1 MLTSLENS
9 KAKRLFIYFMPEKRE
24 GDKILEMNINY
35 SYYEVS
41 KTTRGDFMHKPKVC
55 IIFTGGTISMT
66 VDDTIGA
73 AIPTLSGEQILSM
86 VSNID
91 KLADIEVVNFCEIPG
106 PHMTFNKLLELKN
119 LIKKTLDRQD
129 ITGVIVTHGTD
140 TLEETAYFLD
150 LTIRHHKP
158 VVVVGAM
165 RNSSELGYDGSS
177 NLAAAVCTAISPRAI
192 DKGVL
197 VVLNNEV
204 NIASEVTKTNT
215 LSLNT
220 FQSPYGPLGIIDTN
234 DLIVYRDLA
243 FRQHIDT
250 DHIERRVDLIKA
262 VLDMDDR
269 FVRLAVDAGAKGIII
284 EAMGRG
290 NLPLKMLEGV
300 KYALSKD
307 VVVVIVSRCS
317 SGRVFESYGYEGGG
331 KELSDLGAI
340 MGGEMRGPKARIKLM
355 LGLGKTKDLNQIKK
369 LFREESY
376 VL

>member
-1 MLTSLENS
+1 MQ
-9 KAKRLFIYFMPEKRE
+9 
-24 GDKILEMNINY
+24 
-35 SYYEVS
+35 
-41 KTTRGDFMHKPKVC
+41 KPKVC

-66 VDDTIGA
+66 VDPELGA

-86 VSNID
+86 VANID
-91 KLADIEVVNFCEIPG
+91 RLADIEVVNFSEIPG
-106 PHMTFNKLLELKN
+106 PHMTFEKLIELKST
-119 LIKKTLDRQD
+119 IKKTLDRED

-165 RNSSELGYDGSS
+165 RSSSELGYDGSS
-177 NLAAAVCTAISPRAI
+177 NLAAAVCTAISPKAV

-234 DLIVYRDLA
+234 DLIIYRNIA
-243 FRQHIDT
+243 YRQHVNT
-250 DHIERRVDLIKA
+250 SKVERQVDLIKS

-269 FVRLAVDAGAKGIII
+269 FIRLAVDSGAKGIVV

-290 NLPLKMLEGV
+290 NLPLKVLEGV
-300 KYALSKD
+300 KYALEKG
-307 VVVVIVSRCS
+307 VVVVIVSRCN
-317 SGRVFESYGYEGGG
+317 SGRVFESYGYKGGG

-355 LGLGKTKDLNQIKK
+355 LALSKTSDISEIRK
-369 LFREESY
+369 LFSEESCI
-376 VL
+376 L

>member
-1 MLTSLENS
+1 MKEDINQGGNT
-9 KAKRLFIYFMPEKRE
+9 
-24 GDKILEMNINY
+24 MN
-35 SYYEVS
+35 
-41 KTTRGDFMHKPKVC
+41 KPKVC

-66 VDDTIGA
+66 VDEEIGA

-91 KLADIEVVNFCEIPG
+91 KIANIEVVNFCEIPG
-106 PHMTFNKLLELKN
+106 PHMSIDKLMELKN
-119 LIKKTLDRQD
+119 LIKQTLDRQD

-165 RNSSELGYDGSS
+165 RSSSELGYDGSS
-177 NLAAAVCTAISPRAI
+177 NLAAAVCTAISPQAI

-234 DLIVYRDLA
+234 DLIIYRNIA
-243 FRQHIDT
+243 YRQHIDT
-250 DHIERRVDLIKA
+250 NKVERRVDLIKA

-269 FVRLAVDAGAKGIII
+269 FIRMSVDAGARGIIV

-290 NLPLKMLEGV
+290 NLPLKMLEGI
-300 KYALSKD
+300 KYALGKK
-307 VVVVIVSRCS
+307 VIVVIVSRCS

-340 MGGEMRGPKARIKLM
+340 MGGEMRGPKARLKLM
-355 LGLGKTKDLNQIKK
+355 LALGKTDDLDEIRATFK
-369 LFREESY
+369 EESCI
-376 VL
+376 L

>member
-1 MLTSLENS
+1 MIETVN
-9 KAKRLFIYFMPEKRE
+9 KKGCDNMK
-24 GDKILEMNINY
+24 
-35 SYYEVS
+35 
-41 KTTRGDFMHKPKVC
+41 KPKVC

-66 VDDTIGA
+66 VDENIGA

-91 KLADIEVVNFCEIPG
+91 KLADIEVVNLCEIPG
-106 PHMTFNKLLELKN
+106 PHMTISKLLELKS
-119 LIKKTLDRQD
+119 LIKKTLDRED

-150 LTIRHHKP
+150 LTINHTKP

-177 NLAAAVCTAISPRAI
+177 NLAAAVCTAISPKAVG
-192 DKGVL
+192 KGVL

-204 NIASEVTKTNT
+204 NIAAEVTKTNT

-234 DLIVYRDLA
+234 DLIVYRDIA
-243 FRQHIDT
+243 YIQHIYTDT
-250 DHIERRVDLIKA
+250 VEHSVDLIKA

-269 FVRLAVDAGAKGIII
+269 FIRLAVDAGAKGIVV

-300 KYALSKD
+300 KYALSKG

-340 MGGEMRGPKARIKLM
+340 MGGEMRGPKARLKLM
-355 LGLGKTKDLNQIKK
+355 LGLGKTTNIDEIRK
-369 LFREESY
+369 LFTEESY
-376 VL
+376 IL

>member
-1 MLTSLENS
+1 M
-9 KAKRLFIYFMPEKRE
+9 K
-24 GDKILEMNINY
+24 
-35 SYYEVS
+35 
-41 KTTRGDFMHKPKVC
+41 KPKVS

-91 KLADIEVVNFCEIPG
+91 KLAEIEVINFCEIPG
-106 PHMTFNKLLELKN
+106 PHMTFEKLMELKR
-119 LIKKTLDRQD
+119 LIKSLMAQEEV
-129 ITGVIVTHGTD
+129 TGVIVTHGTD

-150 LTIRHHKP
+150 LTLNEDKP

-177 NLAAAVCTAISPRAI
+177 NLAAAVCTAVSPKARN
-192 DKGVL
+192 KGVL

-204 NIASEVTKTNT
+204 NLAHEVTKTNT
-215 LSLNT
+215 LALNT
-220 FQSPYGPLGIIDTN
+220 FQSPYGPLGIVDSNELILYRDIAYRHFIDTEK
-234 DLIVYRDLA
+234 
-243 FRQHIDT
+243 
-250 DHIERRVDLIKA
+250 IERRVDLIKT
-262 VLDMDDR
+262 VIDMDDR
-269 FVRLAVDAGAKGIII
+269 FMRVAVDDGAKGIIV

-307 VVVVIVSRCS
+307 VVVVIVSRCPQ
-317 SGRVFESYGYEGGG
+317 GRVFESYGYNGGG

-340 MGGEMRGPKARIKLM
+340 MGGEMKGPKARIMLM
-355 LGLGKTKDLNQIKK
+355 LALGKGYSKAEIAK
-369 LFREESY
+369 LFEA
-376 VL
+376 

>member
-1 MLTSLENS
+1 
-9 KAKRLFIYFMPEKRE
+9 
-24 GDKILEMNINY
+24 MN
-35 SYYEVS
+35 
-41 KTTRGDFMHKPKVC
+41 KPKVC

-66 VDDTIGA
+66 VDEEIGA

-91 KLADIEVVNFCEIPG
+91 KIANIEVVNFCEIPG
-106 PHMTFNKLLELKN
+106 PHMSIDKLMELKN
-119 LIKKTLDRQD
+119 LIKQTLDRQD

-165 RNSSELGYDGSS
+165 RSSSELGYDGSS
-177 NLAAAVCTAISPRAI
+177 NLAAAVCTAISPQAI

-234 DLIVYRDLA
+234 DLIIYRNIA
-243 FRQHIDT
+243 YRQHIDT
-250 DHIERRVDLIKA
+250 NKVERRVDLIKA

-269 FVRLAVDAGAKGIII
+269 FIRMSVDAGARGIIV

-290 NLPLKMLEGV
+290 NLPLKMLEGI
-300 KYALSKD
+300 KYALGKK
-307 VVVVIVSRCS
+307 VIVVIVSRCS

-340 MGGEMRGPKARIKLM
+340 MGGEMRGPKARLKLM
-355 LGLGKTKDLNQIKK
+355 LALGKTDDLDEIRATFK
-369 LFREESY
+369 EESCI
-376 VL
+376 L

>member
-1 MLTSLENS
+1 
-9 KAKRLFIYFMPEKRE
+9 
-24 GDKILEMNINY
+24 MN
-35 SYYEVS
+35 
-41 KTTRGDFMHKPKVC
+41 KPKVC

-66 VDDTIGA
+66 VDEEIGA

-91 KLADIEVVNFCEIPG
+91 KLADIEIINFCEIPG
-106 PHMTFNKLLELKN
+106 PHMTFEKLIELKN
-119 LIKKTLDRQD
+119 LIDSLLHKEEVD
-129 ITGVIVTHGTD
+129 GVIVTHGTD

-150 LTIRHHKP
+150 LTLNHHKP

-165 RNSSELGYDGSS
+165 RSSSELGYDGSS
-177 NLAAAVCTAISPRAI
+177 NLAAAVCTAISPKAAG
-192 DKGVL
+192 KGVL

-234 DLIVYRDLA
+234 DLILYRNLA
-243 FRQHIDT
+243 YRQHIDT
-250 DHIERRVDLIKA
+250 DTVERSVDLIKV

-269 FVRLAVDAGAKGIII
+269 FIRLAVDAGAKGIII

-290 NLPLKMLEGV
+290 NLPLKVLEGIR
-300 KYALSKD
+300 YALSKD
-307 VVVVIVSRCS
+307 VVVVIVSRCN
-317 SGRVFESYGYEGGG
+317 SGRVFESYGYAGGG
-331 KELSDLGAI
+331 KELSDMGAI

-355 LGLGKTKDLNQIKK
+355 LALAKTQEMDKIRA
-369 LFREESY
+369 LFVEQDY
-376 VL
+376 TL

>member
-1 MLTSLENS
+1 
-9 KAKRLFIYFMPEKRE
+9 
-24 GDKILEMNINY
+24 
-35 SYYEVS
+35 
-41 KTTRGDFMHKPKVC
+41 MHKPKVC

-66 VDDTIGA
+66 VDENIGA

-91 KLADIEVVNFCEIPG
+91 KIADIEVINFCEIPG
-106 PHMTFNKLLELKN
+106 PHMTIDKLIELKKLVKEN
-119 LIKKTLDRQD
+119 LDRTD

-150 LTIRHHKP
+150 LTLRHHKP
-158 VVVVGAM
+158 LVVVGAM

-177 NLAAAVCTAISPRAI
+177 NLAAAVCTAISPKAI

-204 NIASEVTKTNT
+204 NIAAEVTKTNT

-234 DLIVYRDLA
+234 DLIVYRNIA
-243 FRQHIDT
+243 YRQHVDT
-250 DHIERRVDLIKA
+250 DQVERHVDLIKA
-262 VLDMDDR
+262 ALDMDDR
-269 FVRLAVDAGAKGIII
+269 FIRFSVDSGVKGIVV
-284 EAMGRG
+284 EALGRG
-290 NLPLKMLEGV
+290 NLPVKMLEGI
-300 KYALSKD
+300 KYALSKE
-307 VVVVIVSRCS
+307 VVVVIVSRCG

-340 MGGEMRGPKARIKLM
+340 MGGEMRGPKARLKLM
-355 LGLGKTKDLNQIKK
+355 LALGKTSDK
-369 LFREESY
+369 EEIRKIFKEENCI
-376 VL
+376 L